1 MIFAS
6 KGWKKQQQ
14 DCINRDLKSFHHD
27 KLSKLTQQDISGYSF
42 EEMIIHY
49 GFISHA
55 ATQYA
60 ISNYIQTSSLADSEY
75 YLSLATKAKQ
85 ISNTLVDYNPRRAS
99 KQATPIQ
106 IENIAIAVLCNLKP
120 DAIGM
125 VEASEA
131 SLRFEQNK
139 KNQRKIAIE
148 ANLYKNLLQDN
159 PHEIY
164 QCIQEL
170 DSINYDSI
178 ALSVFHAYME
188 KEPTLFADALINHM
202 REFRSNPYPEDINYF
217 VLLMESLFL
226 KHTSFE
232 LLNLADAP
240 AEMLSL
246 PEWNPLLFN
255 TQIGLSLPTLDL
267 AEILKRVD
275 KNKVGPAFKQY

>member
-1 MIFAS
+1 MIN
-6 KGWKKQQQ
+6 
-14 DCINRDLKSFHHD
+14 CRD

-55 ATQYA
+55 ATQYV
-60 ISNYIQTSSLADSEY
+60 ISNYVQTGSLSDAEY

-85 ISNTLVDYNPRRAS
+85 ISNMLVERNPRWVS
-99 KQATPIQ
+99 KQAIPIQ
-106 IENIAIAVLCNLKP
+106 IENITIAVLCNLIS
-120 DAIGM
+120 DAISM
-125 VEASEA
+125 MEISES
-131 SLRFEQNK
+131 SLKFEQNRK
-139 KNQRKIAIE
+139 QQRKVAMEIK
-148 ANLYKNLLQDN
+148 LYKSLLQDN
-159 PHEIY
+159 THEIC

-170 DSINYDSI
+170 NSINYDPI
-178 ALSVFHAYME
+178 ALNVFHAYME
-188 KEPTLFADALINHM
+188 KEPILFIDALISHM
-202 REFRSNPYPEDINYF
+202 REFRLTPYPEDINYF
-217 VLLMESLFL
+217 VLLMESLYQ

-267 AEILKRVD
+267 TEILKQVD